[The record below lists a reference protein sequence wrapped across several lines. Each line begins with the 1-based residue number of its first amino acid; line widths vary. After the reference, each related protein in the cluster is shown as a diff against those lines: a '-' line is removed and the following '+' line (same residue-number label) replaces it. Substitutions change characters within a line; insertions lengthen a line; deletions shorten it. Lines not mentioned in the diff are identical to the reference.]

1 MTLRIDKISDGKF
14 SILRL
19 AGELRS
25 SELSGLRPL
34 IEGAGANL
42 KLDLQELSMVDVGAI
57 HFLGVCE
64 TSGIELVHCPAYVRE
79 WMNREAERA
88 KESGEGKKP

>member
-1 MTLRIDKISDGKF
+1 MTLRIDKIPDGKF
-14 SILRL
+14 TILRL

-25 SELSGLRPL
+25 SELSELRPF

-42 KLDLQELSMVDVGAI
+42 KLDLQELSMVDVGAV
-57 HFLGVCE
+57 HFLGSCE

-88 KESGEGKKP
+88 KESGERNEP

>member
-42 KLDLQELSMVDVGAI
+42 KLDLQELSMVDVGAV
-57 HFLGVCE
+57 HFLGGCE
-64 TSGIELVHCPAYVRE
+64 RSGIELVHCPAYVRE